1 MIHLTLFGTDG
12 CHLCEEAEQRIGSVL
27 NGLGM
32 AVRLGPIDIAEDDA
46 LLTRYA
52 IRIPVLRHAGTGREL
67 DWPFG
72 EAELEKFISSLT
84 ETAS

>member
-32 AVRLGPIDIAEDDA
+32 PARLGPIDIAEDDT
-46 LLTRYA
+46 LLIRYA

-72 EAELEKFISSLT
+72 EAEVAKFISSLT
-84 ETAS
+84 ETVS